1 MTWLYRHTGTM
12 NSNEMTNAPEMPTP
26 TVVDDAIRAEARRRL
41 EVKGRE
47 DAIVAEMQR
56 LRNRTEMEILR
67 ETVAELQVQ
76 IAELKTVIASSYRQ

>member
-1 MTWLYRHTGTM
+1 M